1 MKVDVRVGIPKIP
14 TGVGEIELPFMITLR
29 GEEASKKPIALVFV
43 VDVSLSMDGEKIFRA
58 KQGLIEVAKMLSPGD
73 LISIISFCDK
83 VRHEGTYDAR
93 DFVEIESKIASLK
106 LCPGTNLYEA
116 LKAGIEELKKISEG
130 RLSRLVLVTDGRPT
144 TGVKDK
150 PKHRKKYEELAK
162 SSPSPIIAIGVGTD
176 YNETLLALISRYS
189 GGYFEHVVAAD
200 ALRRVIEE
208 QVIRLSK
215 VVADNVIL
223 RINPTKYV
231 KDIIVPHIKT
241 IKKIGDAIA
250 VRVPEIS
257 VDEPFEL
264 VGKFIVK
271 TPEEEGKVK
280 LATVQ
285 VSYREFLKGT
295 RRAEVGIEVEAVPK
309 EEAEEARPDR
319 EVMMKYRLYSIADE
333 LWAAVSANDR
343 RKVMELLSSLS
354 DVTLSLGEMELYST
368 TVDIMEEMR
377 RGGKDALKKLLSALT
392 KVSKKG

>member
-1 MKVDVRVGIPKIP
+1 MK
-14 TGVGEIELPFMITLR
+14 
-29 GEEASKKPIALVFV
+29 
-43 VDVSLSMDGEKIFRA
+43 
-58 KQGLIEVAKMLSPGD
+58 
-73 LISIISFCDK
+73 
-83 VRHEGTYDAR
+83 HEGTYDAR

-116 LKAGIEELKKISEG
+116 LKAGIEELRKISEG

-223 RINPTKYV
+223 RINPTKYI
-231 KDIIVPHIKT
+231 KDIVVPHIKT
-241 IKKIGDAIA
+241 IKKIGDAVV
-250 VRVPEIS
+250 VRIPEIS

-271 TPEEEGKVK
+271 TPEEEGRVR

-285 VSYREFLKGT
+285 VSYREFLRGT
-295 RRAEVGIEVEAVPK
+295 RRAEVGIEVDAVPK

>member
-1 MKVDVRVGIPKIP
+1 MRVDVRVGIPKIP
-14 TGVGEIELPFMITLR
+14 MEVDQVELPFMVMLR
-29 GEEASKKPIALVFV
+29 GEEAAKKPIALVFA

-58 KQGLIEVAKMLSPGD
+58 KQGLIEVAKTLSPGD

-116 LKAGIEELKKISEG
+116 IRIGIEELKKVGEG

-150 PKHRKKYEELAK
+150 PKHRKKYEDLAK

-223 RINPTKYV
+223 RINPSRYV
-231 KDIIVPHIKT
+231 KDVAVPHIKT
-241 IKKIGDAIA
+241 IKKIGNALV

-264 VGKFIVK
+264 VGKLIVE
-271 TPEEEGKVK
+271 PPDHEGKVR

-285 VSYREFLKGT
+285 ASYREFLKGM
-295 RRAEVGIEVEAVPK
+295 RRTEAAIEAEAVPK

-392 KVSKKG
+392 KVSRKG